1 MARLIKSFDDLVGH
15 KNLIGFLKQHIE
27 KDDIADVIILH
38 GNPGIGK
45 SAIAKLLAIEVT
57 TRHSSPDLKQKY
69 TEAVIE
75 KAVDTDSIKFFN
87 MSEIQEKEEEI
98 QRVKAEMNL
107 SFSSTKRKVLILD
120 EAHNMSK
127 KAQDAILTELEHL
140 QKGLYVIICTTEIGA
155 LREALQS
162 RGKATFRLSDLS
174 EVEAKKLLAS
184 EIARRKLSFNIN
196 TAMAISLICG
206 WAGNQPRKMCNLLEN
221 FTEGSVVTSSEL
233 EVFLNVTTASSV
245 IELIKYVYGSMT
257 LGIAYL
263 DSLKYDESFVSMLIE
278 VTKVAL
284 GHTSNSLSPKD
295 MLYVKEFMADKDPL
309 NLIQFTAEVAGLSDL
324 RKRRV
329 ISAFMKA
336 HVSFKSAVKP
346 AQMSSMVS
354 RSEDMATL
362 AENVEH
368 SNIYVDNDVNL
379 AVPSLE
385 ELFNSAEVIE
395 APDVPISDS
404 FEVGKAGSLLHVTH
418 GGTND
423 K

>member
-15 KNLIGFLKQHIE
+15 KNLIRFLKQHIE
-27 KDDIADVIILH
+27 KDDLADVMILH

-45 SAIAKLLAIEVT
+45 SAIAKLLAIEIT
-57 TRHSSPDLKQKY
+57 TRHSDQGLKQKY
-69 TEAVIE
+69 LEAVIE
-75 KAVDTDSIKFFN
+75 KAQDTDSIKFFN

-98 QRVKAEMNL
+98 QRVKAELNL
-107 SFSSTKRKVLILD
+107 SFSSTRRKVLILD

-162 RGKATFRLSDLS
+162 RGKATFKLSDIS
-174 EVEAKKLLAS
+174 EVEAKKLLTS
-184 EIARRKLSFNIN
+184 EIARRKLSFNIS
-196 TAMAISLICG
+196 TPMVISLICG

-221 FTEGSVVTSSEL
+221 FTEGSLVTSSEL

-245 IELIKYVYGSMT
+245 IELIKYIYGSMT

-263 DSLKYDESFVSMLIE
+263 DSLKYDESFVAMLIE

-284 GHTSNSLSPKD
+284 GHTSSSLSAKD
-295 MLYVKEFMADKDPL
+295 MLYIKEFMVDKDST

-336 HVSFKSAVKP
+336 HVAFKSGVKP
-346 AQMSSMVS
+346 VQTNTTAS
-354 RSEDMATL
+354 RADDMATL
-362 AENVEH
+362 AENVE
-368 SNIYVDNDVNL
+368 SSSVYAENDSAL
-379 AVPSLE
+379 RVPSLE
-385 ELFNSAEVIE
+385 ELFSSSEIIE
-395 APDVPISDS
+395 DKSIPIDNS
-404 FEVGKAGSLLHVTH
+404 FEIGKAGSLLHVTY

-423 K
+423 E